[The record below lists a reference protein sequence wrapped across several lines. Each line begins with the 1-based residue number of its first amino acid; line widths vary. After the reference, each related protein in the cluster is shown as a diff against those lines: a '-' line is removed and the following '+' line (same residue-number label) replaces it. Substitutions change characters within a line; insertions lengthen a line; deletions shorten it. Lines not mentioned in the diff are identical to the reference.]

1 MAVFGTTFAVKIKC
15 HSKTLDRFKGKK
27 WVVVVVVMEH
37 TSFSLNVHARKI
49 IQAYSKG
56 DNYLLLHIICHIAL
70 INMPAMNHLNISKC
84 IIVMD

>member
-1 MAVFGTTFAVKIKC
+1 MKSLKSNIQK
-15 HSKTLDRFKGKK
+15 SKTVLVLWNTLTFP
-27 WVVVVVVMEH
+27 
-37 TSFSLNVHARKI
+37 LNVHVRKI